1 MKQSEEIFYEAKV
14 KGDHGEDIIKFLI
27 NSFTN
32 WECIPFGVEN
42 HVGELKNKIR
52 ENYNPTAV
60 QIKKMPDFIVLNKET
75 KEIFPLEVKWRSS
88 NDGNYIFNYL
98 EVETYKEHWER
109 TKLIFVIPYKPYFR
123 CIELK
128 DINNSMKKEI
138 LVKGDH
144 KYLWNFRNIEKNIN
158 DLFPELTD
166 ENILK
171 AIQMIK

>member
-1 MKQSEEIFYEAKV
+1 
-14 KGDHGEDIIKFLI
+14 
-27 NSFTN
+27 
-32 WECIPFGVEN
+32 
-42 HVGELKNKIR
+42 
-52 ENYNPTAV
+52 
-60 QIKKMPDFIVLNKET
+60 MPDFIVLNKET

-109 TKLIFVIPYKPYFR
+109 TKLIFVIPYEPYFR

-128 DINNSMKKEI
+128 DVNDSMKKEI
-138 LVKGDH
+138 LVKGNR

-171 AIQMIK
+171 AIQMI